1 MSTPFY
7 DLASLVVVP
16 SGYKSGKIYAQKP
29 LTTDGQLTF
38 TRSNDTATR
47 VASNGLIERVRTNLA
62 LYSEDYTNAYW
73 TKGNVTLTANSIAN
87 PVDGATTAETI
98 TPTAAN
104 ASHYLQ
110 STPLA
115 MSASTEVSQSIYA
128 KANGYNYVML
138 EGYDGANNPKIMFN
152 VSDGSFSTISASGSP
167 VGSVEA
173 LANGWYR
180 LKMTWQTQAGSP
192 NVYQY
197 YFSYD
202 NASANSFAGNGT
214 SGVYLFG
221 AQLEYGVTTDYIATT
236 SAAVSVGPVANVP
249 RLDFL
254 GSSCPRLN
262 LEPQRTNSMV
272 NSETFAS
279 WTGFD
284 NITIGSNTSDTLDP
298 AGYNG
303 SDKITIGS
311 GAPLRV
317 YQFTGSTA
325 GTGTISLFAKAGTAS
340 TISLFT
346 SSASLSVSFN
356 LATQVVT
363 PTTGTGTITSYGN
376 GWYRITAT
384 ATLGSNEVLQILFT
398 GSNGQT
404 IYVWG
409 AQVEAGAYATSYI
422 PTLGSASTRG
432 SDAASKTGISS
443 LIGQTEGTLFVEAEY
458 PREPSGA
465 TARKLISVN
474 DGSSNNLVDI
484 YVTSGLNT
492 LTARLR
498 AGATGF
504 GSTGTSSVPLGNV
517 KIAYAYK
524 ANDYALYINGTLI
537 QAVTTGGAFTFS
549 SPVASYQIGD
559 GEDVGDELGGGI
571 KQALLF
577 KTRLSNADLAAL
589 TA

>member
-47 VASNGLIERVRTNLA
+47 VASNGLIERVRTNLILQSNSFSDA
-62 LYSEDYTNAYW
+62 AWVKLGVGTGTAP
-73 TKGNVTLTANSIAN
+73 VLTANY
-87 PVDGATTAETI
+87 TTD
-98 TPTAAN
+98 PFGGNN
-104 ASHYLQ
+104 AWRLQ
-110 STPLA
+110 CDL
-115 MSASTEVSQSIYA
+115 
-128 KANGYNYVML
+128 NG
-138 EGYDGANNPKIMFN
+138 G
-152 VSDGSFSTISASGSP
+152 TASGDRS
-167 VGSVEA
+167 
-173 LANGWYR
+173 WIY
-180 LKMTWQTQAGSP
+180 QTFAGSP
-192 NVYQY
+192 
-197 YFSYD
+197 S
-202 NASANSFAGNGT
+202 NGT
-214 SGVYLFG
+214 LSIYVKLNSAGSVNLVFSDG
-221 AQLEYGVTTDYIATT
+221 AGDTQTVTSTTWVRLNIPSAAIGEFRLGLIGYNGTDTCDLSIAFSQVEAGDIATDT
-236 SAAVSVGPVANVP
+236 ITTLGTAVSVGPVANVP
-249 RLDFL
+249 RLDYSG
-254 GSSCPRLN
+254 GSSCPRLL
-262 LEPQRTNSMV
+262 LEPQRTNLITS
-272 NSETFAS
+272 SEDFTAS
-279 WTGFD
+279 LYNYISGIAVTKNQTTSPDGYNNAD
-284 NITIGSNTSDTLDP
+284 LITEDSTSGAHRIGIATNIGS
-298 AGYNG
+298 AGLTTTM
-303 SDKITIGS
+303 S
-311 GAPLRV
+311 V
-317 YQFTGSTA
+317 
-325 GTGTISLFAKAGTAS
+325 FAKANGRDWLLLSNANMSPSGSTYFNIAEGYIGINTA
-340 TISLFT
+340 ID
-346 SSASLSVSFN
+346 AK
-356 LATQVVT
+356 
-363 PTTGTGTITSYGN
+363 IEDYGN
-376 GWYRITAT
+376 GWYRCSITYEQNKT
-384 ATLGSNEVLQILFT
+384 NPYP
-398 GSNGQT
+398 T
-404 IYVWG
+404 IYLTNASGVSTYQG
-409 AQVEAGAYATSYI
+409 DGTSGVYLYGYQIEQSASYATSYI

-465 TARKLISVN
+465 AARKLISVN